1 MPGSRLTAEDRR
13 RIAEG
18 LTAGLTYAEIARRL
32 GRSRST
38 VTREIARNGGPHG
51 YRAARAQHATSWR
64 ARRRKRVPHAGV
76 PHTGAPGTA
85 ESRDTHTAGE
95 FEEQFAAMM
104 IETGM
109 SPMTARVFAA
119 LIISESGSLTAAE
132 LVQRLQVSPAT
143 ISNAI
148 RWLEGRQMVAREREA
163 RRMRYFVDVD
173 VWYRTWAA
181 SARAMA
187 AWADTT
193 RRGAELFGA
202 DTPTGD
208 RLRTT
213 SQFFELLGHDMG
225 QAAAHWR
232 QALSLRRGG

>member
-1 MPGSRLTAEDRR
+1 MPGDRLTAEDRR

-18 LTAGLTYAEIARRL
+18 LAADLTYAEIARRL

-38 VTREIARNGGPHG
+38 VTREITRNGGPND

-64 ARRRKRVPHAGV
+64 ARRRKRAPHADV
-76 PHTGAPGTA
+76 PHTTDNRDVRTA
-85 ESRDTHTAGE
+85 RE
-95 FEEQFAAMM
+95 FQEQFIAMM
-104 IETGM
+104 IEGGM

-119 LIISESGSLTAAE
+119 LFLSEGGSLTATE
-132 LVQRLQVSPAT
+132 LVQQLHVSPAT

-148 RWLEGRQMVAREREA
+148 KWLEQRGMVAREREA
-163 RRMRYFVDVD
+163 RRVRYFVDVD
-173 VWYRTWAA
+173 VWYHTWVA
-181 SARAMA
+181 SARSIAI
-187 AWADTT
+187 WADTA
-193 RRGAELFGA
+193 RHGAGIFGT

-225 QAAAHWR
+225 QAAEHWR
-232 QALSLRRGG
+232 QALSMQRQR

>member
-18 LTAGLTYAEIARRL
+18 LAAGLTYAEIARRL

-51 YRAARAQHATSWR
+51 YRPARAQHATNWR
-64 ARRRKRVPHAGV
+64 ARRRRRTPPPAVPHPAGSR
-76 PHTGAPGTA
+76 GA
-85 ESRDTHTAGE
+85 RTAGE

-104 IETGM
+104 VETGM

-132 LVQRLQVSPAT
+132 LAQRLQVSPAT

-148 RWLEGRQMVAREREA
+148 RWLAGRRMVAGEREA
-163 RRMRYFVDVD
+163 RRMRYYVDAD
-173 VWYRTWAA
+173 VWYHTWTA
-181 SARAMA
+181 SARSMA
-187 AWADTT
+187 IWADTT
-193 RRGAELFGA
+193 RRGADLFGT

-232 QALSLRRGG
+232 QALSLRTS